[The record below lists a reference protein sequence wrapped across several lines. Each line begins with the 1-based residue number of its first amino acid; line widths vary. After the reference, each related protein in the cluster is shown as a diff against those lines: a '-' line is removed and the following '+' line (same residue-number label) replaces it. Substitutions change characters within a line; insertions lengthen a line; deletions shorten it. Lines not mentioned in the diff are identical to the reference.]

1 MATPNGNVNVC
12 RNSKAVFSFTF
23 IKRSSIYYRKSYSMV
38 RWHFFVVFLIAMA
51 NPCWDLYPMKFGMK
65 MKQTET
71 HVFCTMKQNV
81 VCLKLIPHGIV
92 LFSIAALVIDP
103 VHNIYIHEKL
113 YLITHFKIERNVVSH
128 KISFFC
134 VSSSIPIY
142 FLLTNTKKVDC
153 YHCNA
158 YQ

>member
-1 MATPNGNVNVC
+1 
-12 RNSKAVFSFTF
+12 
-23 IKRSSIYYRKSYSMV
+23 
-38 RWHFFVVFLIAMA
+38 
-51 NPCWDLYPMKFGMK
+51 MKFGMK

-128 KISFFC
+128 KISFFLCFFKYTDIFSINKHKKSGLLSLQC
-134 VSSSIPIY
+134 VPMNA
-142 FLLTNTKKVDC
+142 LLRHYVNMIQQYTRPESLM
-153 YHCNA
+153 
-158 YQ
+158 